1 MGNKVLAFDFGGS
14 SYRAIIGEVKDG
26 KLKYEEIARYANVPL
41 NKNNGLYWDY
51 DKMLVNIKNALK
63 IASKYNISSIAIDT
77 WGVDYALISDGKLL
91 DYPHHYRDARNIEG
105 CKKLNAVISN
115 DDLYNISGIQPMNIN
130 TVCQLQSESNEKL
143 LLAEKLLFMPDLFA
157 YYLTGEMHNEFT
169 VASTSG
175 LLNVA
180 KKSWNYE
187 LIERLGLPQSIFGDI
202 IMPGEKYGIIKSE
215 IANECGLERIPVI
228 AVCGHDTA
236 SAIFAVPTIKDEV
249 YISSGT
255 WSLMGVNC
263 DTVNTKDNYFTNEG
277 GYGGKVTYLRNIMG
291 MWLIQETMR
300 ALKESGNPHTIGR
313 LDKRMDECVPIK
325 SVINPNADE
334 FAAPCDMPAQ
344 IIKYCA
350 ATKQDIPDDIG
361 QIVDIIYRSL
371 AMSYRMTVEKLE
383 EIFNKHFAR
392 IYIVGGGSQAEALCR
407 LTADITGKDVF
418 ARPSEATA
426 IGNITVQLIALGEL
440 TEQQAKDLIIE
451 SEQVKHYIPNA
462 NSYEEQY
469 ATFVNLIHG
478 SAKK

>member
-26 KLKYEEIARYANVPL
+26 KLRYEEIARYANVPL
-41 NKNNGLYWDY
+41 NINNGLYWDY
-51 DKMLVNIKNALK
+51 DRMLVNIKNALK
-63 IASKYNISSIAIDT
+63 IASKFNISSIAIDT
-77 WGVDYALISDGKLL
+77 WGVDYALISGGKPLGL
-91 DYPHHYRDARNIEG
+91 PHHYRDARNVEG
-105 CKKLNAVISN
+105 VERLNAMISD
-115 DDLYNISGIQPMNIN
+115 DDLYNISGIQPMSIN
-130 TVCQLQSESNEKL
+130 TVCQLQSESDEQL

-175 LLNVA
+175 LLKVA
-180 KKSWNYE
+180 EKSWNYD

-202 IMPGEKYGIIKSE
+202 IMPGEKYGILKSD
-215 IANECGLERIPVI
+215 IAKEFGLERIPVI

-263 DTVNTKDNYFTNEG
+263 DNINTTDNYFTNEG
-277 GYGGKVTYLRNIMG
+277 GYNGKVAYLRNIMG

-300 ALKESGNPHTIGR
+300 ALKESGNPHTIER
-313 LDKRMDECVPIK
+313 LGKRMDECKPIK

-350 ATKQDIPDDIG
+350 KTQQDIPDDIG

-383 EIFNKHFAR
+383 EIFDKHYAR
-392 IYIVGGGSQAEALCR
+392 IYIVGGGSQAEALCQ

-418 ARPSEATA
+418 ARPREATA

-469 ATFVNLIHG
+469 STFVNLIHG